1 MARKKLGEI
10 LIQAGVI
17 DENKLRSALA
27 EQARWGG
34 PLGRILV
41 DMHIISEE
49 ALVQALSHQLN
60 FPAVKI
66 DEKKIPPQ
74 ALELVPVE
82 LCEQHGLIPFSLS
95 GKFLDVAMADP
106 TNLGII
112 DELRIRTRLNVR
124 AYLAG
129 PKSIERAIA
138 MNYRGQAMPLREPE
152 AHIEGLQM
160 LDLEVGTG
168 PVRTA
173 PRRDP
178 FGLSLGPLGDTV
190 HGTSGGGAAAP
201 SMAPPPVP
209 AGPPAYTATPPG
221 LGPVSTP
228 VPMPASQKTAAGHH
242 AARQRGGLGGPP
254 PTTLPPGVFDVP
266 QATAAVAHPGY
277 GASPSSMATGAAGS
291 PRLAQLVP
299 EAQESE
305 EQRREILSLQQ
316 RMQQLEAL
324 VARDED
330 VIRKLMVLLIQKGLC
345 TRDEI
350 LERIK

>member
-17 DENKLRSALA
+17 DENSLRSALT

-66 DEKKIPPQ
+66 DERKIPQQ
-74 ALELVPVE
+74 ALDLVPVE
-82 LCEQHGLIPFSLS
+82 LCEQHGMIPFALS

-138 MNYRGQAMPLREPE
+138 MNYRGQALPRRDAE
-152 AHIEGLQM
+152 AQIEGLQM
-160 LDLEVGTG
+160 LDLETGTG
-168 PVRTA
+168 PSRSA

-178 FGLSLGPLGDTV
+178 FGFSLPASGDGAYVDPATGPSMSAVTPPPVLVGPPGYS
-190 HGTSGGGAAAP
+190 GTPAGLAAAAP
-201 SMAPPPVP
+201 APTGGYPTRQRSAGGPPPATMPPGVFEMPQPASPPPVP
-209 AGPPAYTATPPG
+209 A
-221 LGPVSTP
+221 
-228 VPMPASQKTAAGHH
+228 AAG
-242 AARQRGGLGGPP
+242 
-254 PTTLPPGVFDVP
+254 GV
-266 QATAAVAHPGY
+266 
-277 GASPSSMATGAAGS
+277 
-291 PRLAQLVP
+291 RLAPLVP
-299 EAQESE
+299 EGQAPE
-305 EQRREILSLQQ
+305 EQRREIMALQQ
-316 RMQQLEAL
+316 RVQQLEAL

-330 VIRKLMVLLIQKGLC
+330 VIRKLMGLLIQKGLC

>member
-17 DENKLRSALA
+17 DENSLRSALT

-41 DMHIISEE
+41 DMRIITEE

-66 DEKKIPPQ
+66 DDRKIPPQ

-82 LCEQHGLIPFSLS
+82 LCEQHSLIPFALT

-138 MNYRGQAMPLREPE
+138 MNYRGQAMPARDAE
-152 AHIEGLQM
+152 AQIEGLQM
-160 LDLEVGTG
+160 LDLEVGAG
-168 PVRTA
+168 PARTA

-178 FGLSLGPLGDTV
+178 LGLSLGQLGEP
-190 HGTSGGGAAAP
+190 GPGAAP
-201 SMAPPPVP
+201 
-209 AGPPAYTATPPG
+209 
-221 LGPVSTP
+221 
-228 VPMPASQKTAAGHH
+228 
-242 AARQRGGLGGPP
+242 
-254 PTTLPPGVFDVP
+254 
-266 QATAAVAHPGY
+266 
-277 GASPSSMATGAAGS
+277 
-291 PRLAQLVP
+291 
-299 EAQESE
+299 
-305 EQRREILSLQQ
+305 
-316 RMQQLEAL
+316 
-324 VARDED
+324 
-330 VIRKLMVLLIQKGLC
+330 
-345 TRDEI
+345 
-350 LERIK
+350 

>member
-17 DENKLRSALA
+17 DEPKLRAALA

-41 DMHIISEE
+41 DMRIISEE

-66 DEKKIPPQ
+66 DDRKIPQQ

-82 LCEQHGLIPFSLS
+82 LCEQHGLIPFALS

-138 MNYRGQAMPLREPE
+138 MNYRGQAMPSREAE
-152 AHIEGLQM
+152 AQIEGLQM

-168 PVRTA
+168 PVRTG

-178 FGLSLGPLGDTV
+178 FGFSVGPLGDTV
-190 HGTSGGGAAAP
+190 HGASDSVAAPPALGGPPAYTPTPPGMTPVSPPTSQGGAAAP
-201 SMAPPPVP
+201 
-209 AGPPAYTATPPG
+209 
-221 LGPVSTP
+221 
-228 VPMPASQKTAAGHH
+228 
-242 AARQRGGLGGPP
+242 AARQRSAASGPP
-254 PTTLPPGVFDVP
+254 PASMPPGVFDIP
-266 QATAAVAHPGY
+266 ATPHAAAPPPIP
-277 GASPSSMATGAAGS
+277 AAAAGS

-299 EAQESE
+299 AALETE
-305 EQRREILSLQQ
+305 EQRREIVALQQ
-316 RMQQLEAL
+316 RVQQLEAL

-330 VIRKLMVLLIQKGLC
+330 VIRKLMVLLIQKGIC

>member
-17 DENKLRSALA
+17 DEPKLRSALA

-41 DMHIISEE
+41 DMRIITEE

-66 DEKKIPPQ
+66 DERKIPQQ

-82 LCEQHGLIPFSLS
+82 LCEQHGLIPFALT

-160 LDLEVGTG
+160 LDLEVSTG
-168 PVRTA
+168 PVRVA

-178 FGLSLGPLGDTV
+178 FGLSLGPVADTI
-190 HGTSGGGAAAP
+190 HGAGSGGSSVPAVAAP
-201 SMAPPPVP
+201 PSL
-209 AGPPAYTATPPG
+209 AGPPAYAPP
-221 LGPVSTP
+221 LPE
-228 VPMPASQKTAAGHH
+228 PAAAPPPFPPSPSQGG
-242 AARQRGGLGGPP
+242 RQRASGPP
-254 PTTLPPGVFDVP
+254 PATMPPGVFDLPV
-266 QATAAVAHPGY
+266 AAPAAYP
-277 GASPSSMATGAAGS
+277 GAAASAQPAAAS
-291 PRLAQLVP
+291 PRLAPLVP
-299 EAQESE
+299 ESQEAE
-305 EQRREILSLQQ
+305 ERRREVAALQQ
-316 RMQQLEAL
+316 RVQQLEAL
-324 VARDED
+324 AARDED
-330 VIRKLMVLLIQKGLC
+330 VIRKLMVLLIQKGIC
-345 TRDEI
+345 TREEI